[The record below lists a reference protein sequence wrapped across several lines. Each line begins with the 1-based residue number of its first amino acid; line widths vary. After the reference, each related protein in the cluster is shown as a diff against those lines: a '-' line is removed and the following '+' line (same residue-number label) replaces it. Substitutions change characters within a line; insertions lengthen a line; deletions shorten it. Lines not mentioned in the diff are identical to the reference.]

1 MINSYFYRERF
12 ADGGC
17 FLLSDK
23 ALGKQNHQDRYHSKK
38 SYRKTTAVLE
48 TDLVTIIIIL
58 INNNMGKLT
67 LMTASIFG
75 QVHCVS
81 SCS

>member
-23 ALGKQNHQDRYHSKK
+23 ALGKQNHQDRYHCKK
-38 SYRKTTAVLE
+38 SYRKTPAVLE
-48 TDLVTIIIIL
+48 TDLVTIIIIIIIIII
-58 INNNMGKLT
+58 INNNMLT
-67 LMTASIFG
+67 TASIFG
-75 QVHCVS
+75 QVHCMS
-81 SCS
+81 